1 MYKYMQERLTTMSAS
16 SHAKEKRMITVNQP
30 QGGDAALKVRYSL
43 GGLGATAAR
52 GEEDVYP
59 RVAGLPLDLSEFA
72 FLKDRAK
79 YVSGTERF
87 HDVLRT
93 FPSVDGTPPGFR
105 LEVEVK
111 ADGLLEVDLVRDI
124 GYGRNGAKRPTGTI
138 FSADSANP
146 YEVAPVAGLLGNL
159 TCNPG
164 IVYDLFINNPKANVD
179 HRFNTLEE
187 VMTELGRALGPGC
200 DVSVELENPFD
211 PDFDNI
217 LREIEPYEKIL
228 SPYRLVVKVP
238 HTGPV
243 NGKNVNELLTGTGR
257 LSASYMTP
265 ATADAFW
272 SHNLALRLREHGYRI
287 NYTLMFEPYQTALA
301 LQARPYFINTF
312 LRHRL
317 VQTRRIARLLSAYK
331 ESGEISYLSDLR
343 EYLVDTDH
351 LPCAESMEL
360 ADVLQYGENL
370 LRYRH
375 ADDAEGSDGLD
386 NLRHQLRLLK
396 QCNLP
401 DTRVIVCSMEGPN
414 NYPDIDKLVTDPE
427 FADVIDRLVITA
439 EPSYLARFT
448 SSNHV
453 VSYQRRFMAAAATAS
468 RG

>member
-1 MYKYMQERLTTMSAS
+1 
-16 SHAKEKRMITVNQP
+16 MITVNQS
-30 QGGDAALKVRYSL
+30 QGGGAALTVRYSL
-43 GGLGATAAR
+43 GGLGVAAAR
-52 GEEDVYP
+52 GDEDVFS
-59 RVAGLPLDLSEFA
+59 RVAGLPLTLSEFA
-72 FLKDRAK
+72 FLGERAK
-79 YVSGTERF
+79 YVGGTERF

-93 FPSVDGTPPGFR
+93 FPTAGGTPPGFR
-105 LEVEVK
+105 LEMELK

-124 GYGRNGAKRPTGTI
+124 GFGQNGVKRPTGTV

-187 VMTELGRALGPGC
+187 VMTELGRTLGPGC

-243 NGKNVNELLTGTGR
+243 NGRNVSELLTGGGR
-257 LSASYMTP
+257 LSASYVAP
-265 ATADAFW
+265 ATVDAFQ

-287 NYTLMFEPYQTALA
+287 NYTLMFEPYQAALA
-301 LQARPYFINTF
+301 LQAKPYFINTF

-317 VQTRRIARLLSAYK
+317 VQTRRIAQLLSSYR
-331 ESGEISYLSDLR
+331 ESGESTYLMDLR
-343 EYLVDTDH
+343 DYLVSTDH
-351 LPCAESMEL
+351 LPCSESMDLVE
-360 ADVLQYGENL
+360 VLQYSENL

-375 ADDAEGSDGLD
+375 AGDAEGSDGLD
-386 NLRHQLRLLK
+386 NLRHELRLLK

-414 NYPDIDKLVTDPE
+414 NYPDIDKLTTEPE